1 MYPTLL
7 LISQLLT
14 SQITDTN
21 SAVNLKYQNHL
32 YSQASLINTRQKQAI
47 KSKGSFQDMLNAL
60 GERET
65 GRKGASS
72 YSFENPQLYF
82 LGKYQFAEI
91 LLIRLGYYK
100 AQVHYGNGADK
111 NYWRG
116 TWTKKRGIDSKA
128 KFLNSPNVQEG
139 AIREAFGIYW
149 QDVNYLLKQRGKS
162 INQYLN
168 KPIKFN
174 EAGKSKTVTVT
185 LSGLLAATH
194 LRGPDN
200 MVNLLLQGKVSRDEF
215 GTSILEYLEMF
226 SGYNAILKDIQ

>member
-1 MYPTLL
+1 MYSILL
-7 LISQLLT
+7 FASQLLT
-14 SQITDTN
+14 NPISD
-21 SAVNLKYQNHL
+21 VNNTANVIYPSNL
-32 YSQASLINTRQKQAI
+32 YSQAGIVRTKQN
-47 KSKGSFQDMLNAL
+47 SKGNFQDMLNAL

-65 GRKGASS
+65 GRKGASQ
-72 YSFENPQLYF
+72 YTFINPQLYF

-100 AQVHYGNGADK
+100 AQTYYGNGADK

-128 KFLNSPNVQEG
+128 KFLNSGSVQEA
-139 AIREAFGIYW
+139 AIREAFGVYW
-149 QDVNYLLKQRGKS
+149 QDVNNLLKKRGKS
-162 INQYLN
+162 ISQYLD
-168 KPIKFN
+168 KPVKFN
-174 EAGKSKTVTVT
+174 DGGKTKTITVT

-200 MVNLLLQGKVSRDEF
+200 MVNLLVQGRVSRDEF

-226 SGYNAILKDIQ
+226 GGYNMTLKDIPA

>member
-1 MYPTLL
+1 MYSTLL

-14 SQITDTN
+14 SQISDTN
-21 SAVNLKYQNHL
+21 STTNLIYPDYI
-32 YSQASLINTRQKQAI
+32 YSQAEVLQTKQN
-47 KSKGSFQDMLNAL
+47 SKGSFQDMLNAL

-65 GRKGASS
+65 GRTGASQ
-72 YSFENPQLYF
+72 YAFVNPELYF

-100 AQVHYGNGADK
+100 ARVYYGNGADK

-116 TWTKKRGIDSKA
+116 TWTGKRGINSKA
-128 KFLNSPNVQEG
+128 KLLSSGNVQEA
-139 AIREAFGIYW
+139 AIREAFRVYW

-174 EAGKSKTVTVT
+174 DGSKSKTITVT

-200 MVNLLLQGKVSRDEF
+200 MVNLLVQGKTSRDEF

-226 SGYNAILKDIQ
+226 GGYNMALKDIQ